1 MVGND
6 PFISRESVRAVLEG
20 MLYHSS
26 ETGSAL
32 EHLAL
37 VDDFLI
43 RHNIPYSENRRLFVI
58 RLIITNI
65 ITEQLAAHRN
75 NFGLGPPMLEETLA
89 GAQLSI
95 QADVRTQSAELA
107 GWSLLFYRFVRVDL
121 NLPPAGYSAM
131 SHVDERTLRR
141 YQSRTTGRLRDLL
154 VRYETETRL
163 QKKRLSLRQALPNG
177 KPVGIVGRSQLLVET
192 RQLLRTSP
200 PAHLLVTG
208 PAGIGKTSFIH
219 LLLYQQIEADEF
231 DRVVWIDGAVSATY
245 AQQYIHQMLMSDD
258 VQMELMELRDFL
270 ALYRTAIVFDDIQ
283 HLIKDTEA
291 FHKLLVML
299 ADSSIYVIHSS
310 YILLTPEF
318 KHIILPELTKT
329 DVTEI
334 ATQSRGLWTKQEELT
349 DYINALWQTVGGNP
363 LAVKLAANIMN
374 NISLRQPAKT
384 DNEYILRWVE
394 GIYQSLGRDSRQA
407 LAAIALCPPFEL
419 AVEYLTTGWRPT
431 LIKREYVVELVN
443 TGLLQHVGDDR
454 YSLSA
459 LVRRYI
465 EDLYAEQTEIYT
477 QVNRCID
484 EITHC
489 LMANAE
495 SCWAIAEYILLRAW
509 PELSVSRRLTWI
521 ELACDYGIRQG
532 HYAAWADI
540 LRGQGGQELSL
551 DLRLRRVECLR
562 RLGERKEAEQT
573 VQALIETAG
582 QNGDFIG
589 QGRGNLELSVLLRQ
603 QGLYERAYASIQH
616 AIDGFRRF
624 GQHELVRE
632 AELEMAQIAFDTGE
646 LTAAQT
652 ILQKYELRNIKSLSL
667 QGEIYL
673 AFGETEAAQRCV
685 ADALDLCQPETAI
698 MGRLYAE
705 MGRICFTKGD
715 WAASEHYLTQAV
727 VLLETHADQFALART
742 KANLAAGL
750 LNAGRDYTDA
760 QKLLMDAQ
768 TIQAAIRDRHG
779 LMITR
784 HNLDEL
790 KRRNVVDD

>member
-32 EHLAL
+32 EHLTL

-58 RLIITNI
+58 RLIITNV
-65 ITEQLAAHRN
+65 ITEQLASHRS
-75 NFGLGPPMLEETLA
+75 NFGLGPPILEETLA
-89 GAQLSI
+89 DAQLSI

-163 QKKRLSLRQALPNG
+163 QKKRLSLRKALPNG
-177 KPVGIVGRSQLLVET
+177 KPVGIVGRSQLLEEI

-231 DRVVWIDGAVSATY
+231 DRVVWIDAAVSAAY

-258 VQMELMELRDFL
+258 VQMELKVFL

-334 ATQSRGLWTKQEELT
+334 AAQSRGLWTNQGEMA
-349 DYINALWQTVGGNP
+349 DYVDTLWQTVGGNP
-363 LAVKLAANIMN
+363 LAVKLAANMMN
-374 NISLRQPAKT
+374 NISLRQPVKA
-384 DNEYILRWVE
+384 DNEYIRRWVE
-394 GIYQSLGRDSRQA
+394 GAYQSLRRDSRQA
-407 LAAIALCPPFEL
+407 LTAIALCPPFEL
-419 AVEYLTTGWRPT
+419 ATEHLTTGWHP
-431 LIKREYVVELVN
+431 IPINREHVVELVN

-465 EDLYAEQTEIYT
+465 EDLYAAQTEIYT
-477 QVNRCID
+477 QVNRFID

-509 PELSVSRRLTWI
+509 PELSTSRRLTWM

-540 LRGQGGQELSL
+540 LRGQGEQELSL

-562 RLGERKEAEQT
+562 RLGEREEAEQT
-573 VQALIETAG
+573 VLALIEIAG

-624 GQHELVRE
+624 GRHELVRE
-632 AELEMAQIAFDTGE
+632 AELEMAQIAFDAGE
-646 LTAAQT
+646 LTAARA
-652 ILQKYELRNIKSLSL
+652 ILQEYELKNIKSLSL

-715 WAASEHYLTQAV
+715 WIASEYYLTQAV

-750 LNAGRDYTDA
+750 LNARRDYTDA

-768 TIQAAIRDRHG
+768 TVQVAIRDRHG